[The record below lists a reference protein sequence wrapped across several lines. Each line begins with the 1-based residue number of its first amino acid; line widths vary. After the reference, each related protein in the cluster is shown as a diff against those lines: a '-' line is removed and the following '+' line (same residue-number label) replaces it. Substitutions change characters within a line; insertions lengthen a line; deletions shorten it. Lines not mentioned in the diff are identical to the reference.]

1 MNYTVSDF
9 YKTFENGLKLI
20 AGAGGMSRTVTSAG
34 ILDYEME
41 SGFSLC
47 NDPIIHRLWIKPTQ
61 NGLQNVLIIVPGIVT
76 GPNHTLVFLIEAFQL
91 VGIVDNHGFFSG
103 VQVDQ
108 DNQPVIPENLKI
120 IEDHQ
125 LTSFQLL

>member
-41 SGFSLC
+41 S
-47 NDPIIHRLWIKPTQ
+47 
-61 NGLQNVLIIVPGIVT
+61 VL
-76 GPNHTLVFLIEAFQL
+76 
-91 VGIVDNHGFFSG
+91 
-103 VQVDQ
+103 
-108 DNQPVIPENLKI
+108 
-120 IEDHQ
+120 
-125 LTSFQLL
+125 